1 MFDWTSY
8 LVLARELAEQPDE
21 ASRRTAD
28 KAHRA
33 KVNNEAMAGLVAAG
47 LDDKAARAAVI
58 AIARGAVPHVTIS
71 Y

>member
-1 MFDWTSY
+1 MPT
-8 LVLARELAEQPDE
+8 LTAEE
-21 ASRRTAD
+21 AETVRRMAD

-58 AIARGAVPHVTIS
+58 AIARGAVPHVHIS